1 VFSLNDLRRWVRR
14 YPAYL
19 LGRTPRLHRIPW
31 GPLRGWRVFMSW
43 DISPRMWLGMDEPWI
58 VRLVTT
64 LVAPGAVV
72 YDLGAHIGY
81 TTLLMAK
88 QVGRAGKVHAFEILP
103 SLAEGFLRRSVEGNG
118 LSQVSIHVSGLADAP
133 AELDLAAGPT
143 LMVSLG
149 SRRAQT
155 GRLERCAVRPL
166 DVLRQDLSLPAP
178 ALIKMDIEG
187 AEVAALAG
195 AVETLKATRPLLIV
209 EFHSVD
215 LLRRGLAFLARLG
228 YRFETARGPLTQA
241 DADALTTFHES
252 VLCRPSGSA

>member
-1 VFSLNDLRRWVRR
+1 MFSLNDLRRWVRR

-58 VRLVTT
+58 ARLVTT

-72 YDLGAHIGY
+72 YDLGAHVGY

-118 LSQVSIHVSGLADAP
+118 LSQVSIHVAGLADAP
-133 AELDLAAGPT
+133 AELDLAVGPT
-143 LMVSLG
+143 LMV
-149 SRRAQT
+149 
-155 GRLERCAVRPL
+155 
-166 DVLRQDLSLPAP
+166 
-178 ALIKMDIEG
+178 
-187 AEVAALAG
+187 
-195 AVETLKATRPLLIV
+195 
-209 EFHSVD
+209 
-215 LLRRGLAFLARLG
+215 RLG
-228 YRFETARGPLTQA
+228 PKRPPDRPARALHRQA
-241 DADALTTFHES
+241 A
-252 VLCRPSGSA
+252 R